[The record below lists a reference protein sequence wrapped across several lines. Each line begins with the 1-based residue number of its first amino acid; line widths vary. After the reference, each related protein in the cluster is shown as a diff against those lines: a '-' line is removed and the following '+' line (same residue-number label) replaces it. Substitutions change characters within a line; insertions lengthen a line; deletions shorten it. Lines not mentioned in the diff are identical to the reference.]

1 MSFKDYFSAH
11 ADEYAKYRPGYPG
24 ELFEYLNSITTGH
37 ECAWD
42 CAAGNGQA
50 ALGLT
55 KYYKQVIASDASTK
69 QIENAV
75 KHPQIK
81 YRVAPAEKSGLDS
94 GSVDLITVA
103 TAIHW
108 FNLDLFY
115 EEVKRVLKPGG
126 VLAVWNYAQANVNEE
141 VDKLLDKYLYE
152 ILDDYQ
158 SPEFRRGLQM
168 ETAIELP
175 FIKIETPQFENR
187 IEWNLHDYINF
198 IMTWSPTQAYIQKND
213 SNPMDLII
221 DYLKKAWGD
230 EKEKKLIRWRLK
242 FKAGRVE

>member
-11 ADEYAKYRPGYPG
+11 AAEYAKYRPGYPT
-24 ELFEYLNSITTGH
+24 ELFEYLSSIVSGH
-37 ECAWD
+37 KLAWD
-42 CAAGNGQA
+42 CAAGSGQA
-50 ALGLT
+50 ALSLVP
-55 KYYKQVIASDASTK
+55 YFNEIIATDASEK
-69 QIENAV
+69 QIENAI

-94 GSVDLITVA
+94 SSVDLITVA

-108 FNLDLFY
+108 FNLDLFF

-141 VDKLLDKYLYE
+141 VDKLLDKYLDE

-158 SPEFRRGLQM
+158 SPEFRRGLQI

-175 FIKIETPQFENR
+175 FIKIDVPQFENR

-198 IMTWSPTQAYIQKND
+198 IMTWSPTQLYIKDKD
-213 SNPMDLII
+213 SNPMDLVI
-221 DYLKKAWGD
+221 DDLKKAWKD
-230 EKEKKLIRWRLK
+230 ENEKKLIKWKLK
-242 FKAGRVE
+242 LKAARIE